1 MIISK
6 RENESQQERT
16 LRKMGILISDTI
28 RCEIFRVAATFVFV
42 MGVTGNAPCRDR
54 SDTED
59 MYKLETMGREEF
71 GHLRR
76 GRLGVVGTGFE
87 PLTLAL
93 LVAAA
98 TARVDAVLPLVFRAA
113 LTCFGD
119 SFAAE
124 ISLELPWIHALR
136 MWQAS

>member
-1 MIISK
+1 MSK
-6 RENESQQERT
+6 RETESQRERS
-16 LRKMGILISDTI
+16 LREMSILISDTI
-28 RCEIFRVAATFVFV
+28 RCEFFRVAAIFVFV
-42 MGVTGNAPCRDR
+42 LGVTGNAPCRDR
-54 SDTED
+54 SDAEK
-59 MYKLETMGREEF
+59 MRKLETTGRAEF

-76 GRLGVVGTGFE
+76 GRLGVVGTSFG

-119 SFAAE
+119 SFASA
-124 ISLELPWIHALR
+124 ISLELPWIHVLR
-136 MWQAS
+136 MRQAS

>member
-6 RENESQQERT
+6 RENESQREQS
-16 LRKMGILISDTI
+16 LREVSVLINDTI
-28 RCEIFRVAATFVFV
+28 RCDFFRVAATFVLV
-42 MGVTGNAPCRDR
+42 LGVTDNAPCRDR

-59 MYKLETMGREEF
+59 MHKLETTRREEF

-87 PLTLAL
+87 PLALAL

-119 SFAAE
+119 SFASA
-124 ISLELPWIHALR
+124 ISLELPWIQVLR
-136 MWQAS
+136 MRQAS